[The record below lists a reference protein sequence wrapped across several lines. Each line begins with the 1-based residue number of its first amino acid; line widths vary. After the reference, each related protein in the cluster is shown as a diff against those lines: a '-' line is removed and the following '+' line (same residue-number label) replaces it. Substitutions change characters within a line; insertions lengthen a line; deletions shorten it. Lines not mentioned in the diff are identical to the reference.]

1 MSERPGSAKE
11 ALIAE
16 LLGDVH
22 LLIERVEKADASAKA
37 TAQALNEATASYRG
51 QVDDLTER
59 LRSETAKIITQTTEH
74 AAQSLVSQQ
83 ASTLQKAATQAMDKA
98 LTAQLLKRTWLDWL
112 TAAMIGGLSGALVCT
127 LFALLWRL

>member
-51 QVDDLTER
+51 QVDELTER
-59 LRSETAKIITQTTEH
+59 LRSETTKIITQTTEH

-127 LFALLWRL
+127 LFVLLWRL

>member
-51 QVDDLTER
+51 QVDELTER
-59 LRSETAKIITQTTEH
+59 LRSETTKIITQTTEH

>member
-1 MSERPGSAKE
+1 MSERSGSAKE

-37 TAQALNEATASYRG
+37 TAQALNEATASYRA

-127 LFALLWRL
+127 LFVLLWRV

>member
-37 TAQALNEATASYRG
+37 TAQALNEATASYRT

-59 LRSETAKIITQTTEH
+59 LRIETAKIITQTTEH
-74 AAQSLVSQQ
+74 AARSLVGQQ
-83 ASTLQKAATQAMDKA
+83 TAVLQKAASQAIGNAITPELARRTQ
-98 LTAQLLKRTWLDWL
+98 RDWL
-112 TAAMIGGLSGALVCT
+112 VTVIVSALIGAGVAALA
-127 LFALLWRL
+127 LFAAS

>member
-1 MSERPGSAKE
+1 MSARPGSAKE

-37 TAQALNEATASYRG
+37 TAQALNEATAGYRT

-59 LRSETAKIITQTTEH
+59 LRSETTKIITQTTEH

-127 LFALLWRL
+127 LFVLLWRV